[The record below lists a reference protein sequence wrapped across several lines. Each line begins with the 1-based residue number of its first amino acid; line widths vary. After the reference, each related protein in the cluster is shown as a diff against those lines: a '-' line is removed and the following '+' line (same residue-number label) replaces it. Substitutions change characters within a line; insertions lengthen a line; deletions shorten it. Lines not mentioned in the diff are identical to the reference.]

1 MKKNVLTLAVTCALA
16 LTTFAG
22 CSGSQSSTSTDT
34 SSSTTQEQT
43 TESEKSDEKSD
54 EQSSDSAEK
63 TESTGEGITADK
75 LNEGTYDI
83 SVTSS
88 SNMFKVVK
96 AQLTVADGGMS
107 CVLTLSGTGYGK
119 LFMGTGEAAAAAGE
133 DEYIPYVE
141 DAEGKYTYTV
151 PVEALDKDID
161 CAAWSIKKEQWYDRV
176 LVFESSSLPA
186 GALK

>member
-1 MKKNVLTLAVTCALA
+1 MKKNALTLAVTCALA

-22 CSGSQSSTSTDT
+22 CSASQSSTSTSD

-43 TESEKSDEKSD
+43 TTESEKSD
-54 EQSSDSAEK
+54 DSAEK
-63 TESTGEGITADK
+63 TEDTSESSSDGITADK

-83 SVTSS
+83 EVTSS

-96 AQLTVADGGMS
+96 AELTVADGSMS

-119 LFMGTGEAAAAAGE
+119 LFMGTAEAAAAAGE
-133 DEYIPYVE
+133 EECIPYIE

-151 PVEALDKDID
+151 PVEALDKDTD

>member
-22 CSGSQSSTSTDT
+22 CSGTQSSSSTDT

-43 TESEKSDEKSD
+43 TESEKSDEKTD
-54 EQSSDSAEK
+54 DSAEK
-63 TESTGEGITADK
+63 SESTGAGITADK

-83 SVTSS
+83 DVTSS

-96 AQLTVADGGMS
+96 AELTVADGGMS

-133 DEYIPYVE
+133 EEYIPYVE
-141 DAEGKYTYTV
+141 DSEGKYTYTV
-151 PVEALDKDID
+151 PVEALDTDTD